1 MLQDADP
8 KRCGYMKTAVGPAA
22 PTGMPAF
29 NYTTPPVTTGTVP
42 TPSPYLAAQ
51 HGGAARLDILS
62 SRLGVLEVVYAA
74 AMAALI
80 VG

>member
-1 MLQDADP
+1 
-8 KRCGYMKTAVGPAA
+8 MKTAVGPAA
-22 PTGMPAF
+22 PTGVPVF
-29 NYTTPPVTTGTVP
+29 SYTTPLMTTRTVP
-42 TPSPYLAAQ
+42 TPSPYLANQ

-62 SRLGVLEVVYAA
+62 SRLGVLEVVFTA